1 MYFGISFIIFSSFFF
16 SNGTSQNINQS
27 NLSNHNSREEE
38 KQVSQGGIE
47 RLKNANSGSPKRGKT
62 GATNSRLVS
71 VLFLIDEAGGASF
84 LDQSP
89 SVER

>member
-1 MYFGISFIIFSSFFF
+1 M
-16 SNGTSQNINQS
+16 
-27 NLSNHNSREEE
+27 
-38 KQVSQGGIE
+38 SQGGIE